1 MLLEFQLGAQGTIS
15 MVPFLSLTCDI
26 VKFKLE
32 RNNCSSYQDG
42 YHCVGNEERVVLSC
56 QTSIIDICAQNTLP
70 RLLGHCSTLFEV
82 KKCLGLF
89 TKVCGN
95 ELLHDSCSLCST
107 VLDSVISSN
116 LVRKILLN
124 WLLLQS
130 GSNDIHC
137 IMKLF
142 GINPVVETL
151 VEVADNDKGLL
162 ATVVRKLTV
171 LVIKCVSITVEG
183 GKGENSTISFY
194 ASCFTVQYLR
204 Y

>member
-1 MLLEFQLGAQGTIS
+1 MQRLWPRLLEFQLGAQGTIS

-32 RNNCSSYQDG
+32 RDNCSTYQDG
-42 YHCVGNEERVVLSC
+42 FIDEERAVLSC

-70 RLLGHCSTLFEV
+70 RLLGHCITLFEV

-89 TKVCGN
+89 TKVCGS
-95 ELLHDSCSLCST
+95 ELLQDSCGLCST
-107 VLDSVISSN
+107 VLDSVMSSS

-130 GSNDIHC
+130 QSENIHC
-137 IMKLF
+137 IMELF
-142 GINPVVETL
+142 GINPVGGIL
-151 VEVADNDKGLL
+151 AEVADNDKGLL

-171 LVIKCVSITVEG
+171 LVVKCVSITVEG
-183 GKGENSTISFY
+183 GKGENGTISFY
-194 ASCFTVQYLR
+194 AS
-204 Y
+204 